1 MRIDA
6 FFFPMKNRLA
16 SFSKSER
23 LCGVKTISELFESG
37 RTMNLPHLRI
47 IYRISQAT
55 GELPPARVLITVPKR
70 HFKRAVDRNLIRR
83 RIREAWRINKE
94 PMLNILREK
103 GRHADIAIIWND
115 TEIKPYDVTEKAI
128 KEVIARVSGLKY

>member
-1 MRIDA
+1 MN
-6 FFFPMKNRLA
+6 KRLA

-23 LCGVKTISELFESG
+23 LCGVKTVSELFEAG
-37 RTMNLPHLRI
+37 RTLTIPHLRI
-47 IYRISQAT
+47 IYRITPAT
-55 GELPPARVLITVPKR
+55 VGLPPARVLITVPKR

-94 PMLNILREK
+94 PLLDVLRQK

-128 KEVIARVSGLKY
+128 KVVIARVAGLKY

>member
-1 MRIDA
+1 
-6 FFFPMKNRLA
+6 MKTRLA

-23 LCGVKTISELFESG
+23 LCGVKTISELFAEG
-37 RTMNLPHLRI
+37 RSINLPHLRI
-47 IYRISQAT
+47 IYRISPDT
-55 GELPPARVLITVPKR
+55 GELPPVRLLISVPKR

-94 PMLNILREK
+94 PMLIALREK

-115 TEIKPYDVTEKAI
+115 TEIKPYAVTEKAI